1 MCRPRKETKM
11 EKTVLDMG
19 IGATAASA
27 SMLDLGTGIAQFLLA
42 VAGIALVVVRLM
54 IAWREWSHK
63 KSS

>member
-1 MCRPRKETKM
+1 M
-11 EKTVLDMG
+11 EKTVIDMG